1 MDDPVY
7 TQRPIQSIESLC
19 CALGQTEG
27 FLRSMAN
34 RIPKLYIGPMPKPKK
49 NGNGFRNVYDTK
61 APLKLLLKKI
71 NVVFF
76 RKVDFPL
83 YLQGSLQGRDYV
95 SNASIHQGSGVVI
108 SEDIQKFFDNIAAEQ
123 VYAIWHDFF
132 RFGAEPA
139 ALLTALT
146 TREGR
151 VFQGTPTSSYL
162 ANLVF
167 WGIEGKVVEKLAG
180 RGIRYSRYV
189 DDVTI
194 SHGTTMSPEDKT
206 WAIAQIYAM
215 VGARGFKP
223 ERSKHSVQPAHRRI
237 SVMGININQHPTISV
252 AERAKLRSEVHR
264 LEQLFDRSETG
275 LEFRGALEKASGKIG
290 RMSRFHPDAA
300 AALRQRVRS
309 MRSALDGLLCATF
322 ATTTFPAISRHLDQA
337 CSPDCLDA
345 PPW

>member
-1 MDDPVY
+1 
-7 TQRPIQSIESLC
+7 
-19 CALGQTEG
+19 
-27 FLRSMAN
+27 MAE
-34 RIPKLYIGPMPKPKK
+34 RVPKLYIGPMLKPKK

-61 APLKLLLKKI
+61 APLKVVLRKI
-71 NVVFF
+71 NLIIFK
-76 RKVDFPL
+76 KVHFPL
-83 YLQGSLQGRDYV
+83 YLQGSLRDRDYL
-95 SNASIHQGSGVVI
+95 SNASIHQGSGLVI
-108 SEDIQKFFDNIAAEQ
+108 SEDIEKFFDNITDTQ

-132 RFGAEPA
+132 RFAAEPA

-162 ANLVF
+162 ANLAF
-167 WGIEGKVVEKLAG
+167 WSSEGKVVAKLAD

-194 SHGTTMSPEDKT
+194 SHETTMSPEDKT
-206 WAIAQIYAM
+206 WAIAQIYGM
-215 VGARGFKP
+215 FGASGFEP

-237 SVMGININQHPTISV
+237 SVMGINVNQHPTISV

-264 LEQLFDRSETG
+264 LEELVDRSEAG

-290 RMSRFHPDAA
+290 RMSRFHPDEA

-309 MRSALDGLLCATF
+309 MRRALDGLPFDLPLRKF
-322 ATTTFPAISRHLDQA
+322 QELSLHPDQA
-337 CSPDCLDA
+337 PPPDNQ
-345 PPW
+345 PMPTF